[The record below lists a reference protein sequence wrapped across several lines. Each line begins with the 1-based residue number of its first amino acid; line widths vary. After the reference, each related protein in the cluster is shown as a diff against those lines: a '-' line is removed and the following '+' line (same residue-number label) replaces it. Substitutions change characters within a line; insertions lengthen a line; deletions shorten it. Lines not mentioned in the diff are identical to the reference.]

1 MSREDIPTIEE
12 QLESAE
18 EILKEISREIEFIR
32 RQEFIMR
39 DKSDTTRSRITW
51 FSWVS
56 IIVLLVT
63 FLWQLRYLRE
73 FFTSKKLL

>member
-1 MSREDIPTIEE
+1 MDIEYQSRRGKDRDRSDPSRPMSREDIPTIEE

-39 DKSDTTRSRITW
+39 DKSGMSY
-51 FSWVS
+51 V
-56 IIVLLVT
+56 IIAVR
-63 FLWQLRYLRE
+63 WR
-73 FFTSKKLL
+73 

>member
-39 DKSDTTRSRITW
+39 DKSGMSY
-51 FSWVS
+51 V
-56 IIVLLVT
+56 IIAVR
-63 FLWQLRYLRE
+63 WR
-73 FFTSKKLL
+73 